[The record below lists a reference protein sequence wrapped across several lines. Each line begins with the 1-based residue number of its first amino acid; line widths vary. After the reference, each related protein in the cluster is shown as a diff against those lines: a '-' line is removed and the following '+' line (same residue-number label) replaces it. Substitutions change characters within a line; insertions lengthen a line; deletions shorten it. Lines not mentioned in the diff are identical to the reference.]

1 MTISDWVQQNLNLAT
16 PFFIYLLLAVLVF
29 IETGVLIAFF
39 IPGDSILFAAGFV
52 AATRS
57 DTNIVILIFVIV
69 FSAFMGDQIGFVLG
83 RKYGRNYL
91 GKSKRPLIQKMI
103 KRSENFYEK
112 YGWTAVV
119 LARFYPWIRT
129 FIPPIAGLGK
139 MDYYKFLTA
148 NAFGAVLWGAG
159 ITTLGFY
166 AASFPSLDGSSSE
179 IAGFFVVLTILI
191 TVKNYVKSKRNHSAP
206 K

>member
-1 MTISDWVQQNLNLAT
+1 VTISDWVQQYLGSTT
-16 PFFIYLLLAVLVF
+16 PFFIYILIGAIVF
-29 IETGVLIAFF
+29 IETGILLAFF

-57 DTNIVILIFVIV
+57 DTNIVILTTIIV
-69 FSAFMGDQIGFVLG
+69 LAAFFGDQVGFVLG

-91 GKSKRPLIQKMI
+91 NRSERPRIQKMI
-103 KRSENFYEK
+103 KRAEDFYEK

-129 FIPPIAGLGK
+129 FMPPIAGLGK
-139 MDYYKFLTA
+139 MNYYKFLSA
-148 NAFGAVLWGAG
+148 NIFGAVLWGAG

-166 AASFPSLDGSSSE
+166 AASIPALDGSSRQ
-179 IAGFFVVLTILI
+179 IAGFFIVLTIAI
-191 TVKNYVKSKRNHSAP
+191 TLKNYIKAKRN
-206 K
+206 

>member
-1 MTISDWVQQNLNLAT
+1 VTISDWVQQYLGSTT
-16 PFFIYLLLAVLVF
+16 PFFIYILIGAIVF
-29 IETGVLIAFF
+29 IETGILLAFF

-57 DTNIVILIFVIV
+57 DTNVVILITIIV
-69 FSAFMGDQIGFVLG
+69 LAAFFGDQVGFVLG

-91 GKSKRPLIQKMI
+91 NRSERPRIQKMI
-103 KRSENFYEK
+103 KRAEDFYEK

-129 FIPPIAGLGK
+129 FMPPIAGLGK
-139 MDYYKFLTA
+139 MKYYKFLSA
-148 NAFGAVLWGAG
+148 NIFGAVLWGAG

-166 AASFPSLDGSSSE
+166 AASIPALDGSSRQ
-179 IAGFFVVLTILI
+179 IAGFFIVLTIAI
-191 TVKNYVKSKRNHSAP
+191 TLKNYIKAKRN
-206 K
+206 

>member
-1 MTISDWVQQNLNLAT
+1 MT
-16 PFFIYLLLAVLVF
+16 PFLIYILLGALVF
-29 IETGVLIAFF
+29 IETGILIAFF

-52 AATRS
+52 AATRH
-57 DTNIVILIFVIV
+57 DTNIVILILIIV
-69 FSAFMGDQIGFVLG
+69 LAAFMGDQVGFVLG

-91 GKSKRPLIQKMI
+91 GKSERPRIQKMI
-103 KRSENFYEK
+103 KRSEDFYEK

-139 MDYYKFLTA
+139 MNYYKFLSA
-148 NAFGAVLWGAG
+148 NIFGALLWGAG

-166 AASFPSLDGSSSE
+166 AASIPALDGSSRQ
-179 IAGFFVVLTILI
+179 IAGFFIFLTIAI
-191 TVKNYVKSKRNHSAP
+191 TIKNYLKSRKN
-206 K
+206 

>member
-1 MTISDWVQQNLNLAT
+1 VTISDWVQQYLGSTT
-16 PFFIYLLLAVLVF
+16 PFFIYILIGAIVF
-29 IETGVLIAFF
+29 IETGILLAFF

-57 DTNIVILIFVIV
+57 DTNIVILITIIV
-69 FSAFMGDQIGFVLG
+69 LAAFFGDQVGFVLG

-91 GKSKRPLIQKMI
+91 NRSERPRIQKMI
-103 KRSENFYEK
+103 KRAEDFYEK

-129 FIPPIAGLGK
+129 FMPPIAGLGK
-139 MDYYKFLTA
+139 MNYYKFLRA
-148 NAFGAVLWGAG
+148 NIFGAVLWGAG

-166 AASFPSLDGSSSE
+166 AASIPALDGSSRQ
-179 IAGFFVVLTILI
+179 IAGFFIVLTIAI
-191 TVKNYVKSKRNHSAP
+191 TLKNYIKAKRN
-206 K
+206 

>member
-1 MTISDWVQQNLNLAT
+1 VTISDWVQQYLGSTT
-16 PFFIYLLLAVLVF
+16 PFFIYILIGAIVF
-29 IETGVLIAFF
+29 IETGILLAFF

-57 DTNIVILIFVIV
+57 DTNIVILVTIIV
-69 FSAFMGDQIGFVLG
+69 LAAFFGDQVGFVLG

-91 GKSKRPLIQKMI
+91 NRSERPRIQKMI
-103 KRSENFYEK
+103 RRAEDFYEK

-129 FIPPIAGLGK
+129 FMPPIAGLGK
-139 MDYYKFLTA
+139 MNYYKFLSA
-148 NAFGAVLWGAG
+148 NIFGAVLWGAG

-166 AASFPSLDGSSSE
+166 AASIPALDGSSRQ
-179 IAGFFVVLTILI
+179 IAGFFIVLTIAI
-191 TVKNYVKSKRNHSAP
+191 TLKNYIKAKRN
-206 K
+206 

>member
-1 MTISDWVQQNLNLAT
+1 MTISDWVQQYLGSTT
-16 PFFIYLLLAVLVF
+16 PFFIYILIGAIVF
-29 IETGVLIAFF
+29 IETGILLAFF

-57 DTNIVILIFVIV
+57 DTNIVILITIIV
-69 FSAFMGDQIGFVLG
+69 LAAFFGDQVGFVLG

-91 GKSKRPLIQKMI
+91 NRSERPRIQKMI
-103 KRSENFYEK
+103 KRAEDFYDK

-129 FIPPIAGLGK
+129 FMPPIAGLGK
-139 MDYYKFLTA
+139 MNYYKFLSA
-148 NAFGAVLWGAG
+148 NIFGAVLWGAG

-166 AASFPSLDGSSSE
+166 AASIPALDGSSRQ
-179 IAGFFVVLTILI
+179 IAGFFIVLTIAI
-191 TVKNYVKSKRNHSAP
+191 TLKNYIKAKRN
-206 K
+206 

>member
-1 MTISDWVQQNLNLAT
+1 MTISDWVQQYLGSTT
-16 PFFIYLLLAVLVF
+16 PFFIYILIGAIVF
-29 IETGVLIAFF
+29 IETGILLAFF

-57 DTNIVILIFVIV
+57 DTNIVILVTIIV
-69 FSAFMGDQIGFVLG
+69 LAAFFGDQVGFVLG

-91 GKSKRPLIQKMI
+91 NRSERPRIQKMI
-103 KRSENFYEK
+103 KRAEDFYEK

-129 FIPPIAGLGK
+129 FMPPIAGLGK
-139 MDYYKFLTA
+139 MNYYKFLSA
-148 NAFGAVLWGAG
+148 NIFGAVLWGAG

-166 AASFPSLDGSSSE
+166 AASIPALDGSSRQ
-179 IAGFFVVLTILI
+179 IAGFFIVLTIAI
-191 TVKNYVKSKRNHSAP
+191 TLKNYIKAKRN
-206 K
+206 

>member
-1 MTISDWVQQNLNLAT
+1 MTISDWVQQYLGSTT
-16 PFFIYLLLAVLVF
+16 PFFIYILIGAIVF
-29 IETGVLIAFF
+29 IETGILLAFF

-57 DTNIVILIFVIV
+57 DTNIVILTTIIV
-69 FSAFMGDQIGFVLG
+69 LAAFFGDQVGFVLG

-91 GKSKRPLIQKMI
+91 NRSERPRIQKMI
-103 KRSENFYEK
+103 KRAEDFYEK

-129 FIPPIAGLGK
+129 FMPPIAGLGK
-139 MDYYKFLTA
+139 MNYYKFLSA
-148 NAFGAVLWGAG
+148 NIFGAVLWGAG

-166 AASFPSLDGSSSE
+166 AASIPALDGSSRQ
-179 IAGFFVVLTILI
+179 IAGFFIVLTIAI
-191 TVKNYVKSKRNHSAP
+191 TLKNYIKAKRN
-206 K
+206 

>member
-1 MTISDWVQQNLNLAT
+1 MTISDWVQQYLGSST
-16 PFFIYLLLAVLVF
+16 PFFIYILIGAIVF
-29 IETGVLIAFF
+29 IETGILLAFF

-57 DTNIVILIFVIV
+57 DTNIVILISIIV
-69 FSAFMGDQIGFVLG
+69 LAAFFGDQVGFVLG

-91 GKSKRPLIQKMI
+91 GKSERPFIQKMI
-103 KRSENFYEK
+103 QRAEDFYEK

-129 FIPPIAGLGK
+129 FMPPIAGLGK
-139 MDYYKFLTA
+139 MNYYKFLSA
-148 NAFGAVLWGAG
+148 NIFGAILWGAG

-166 AASFPSLDGSSSE
+166 AASIPALDGSSKQ
-179 IAGFFVVLTILI
+179 IAGFFIVLTIAI
-191 TVKNYVKSKRNHSAP
+191 TLKNYIKAKRS
-206 K
+206 

>member
-1 MTISDWVQQNLNLAT
+1 MTISDWVQQYLGSTT
-16 PFFIYLLLAVLVF
+16 PFFIYILIGAIVF
-29 IETGVLIAFF
+29 IETGILLAFF

-57 DTNIVILIFVIV
+57 DTNIVILITIIV
-69 FSAFMGDQIGFVLG
+69 LAAFFGDQVGFVLG

-91 GKSKRPLIQKMI
+91 NRSERPRIQKMI
-103 KRSENFYEK
+103 RRAEDFYEK

-129 FIPPIAGLGK
+129 FMPPIAGLGK
-139 MDYYKFLTA
+139 MNYYKFLSA
-148 NAFGAVLWGAG
+148 NIFGAVLWGAG

-166 AASFPSLDGSSSE
+166 AASIPALDGSSRQ
-179 IAGFFVVLTILI
+179 IAGFFIVLTIAI
-191 TVKNYVKSKRNHSAP
+191 TLKNYIKAKRN
-206 K
+206 

>member
-1 MTISDWVQQNLNLAT
+1 MTISDWVQQYLGSTT
-16 PFFIYLLLAVLVF
+16 PFFIYILIGAIVF
-29 IETGVLIAFF
+29 IETGILLAFF

-57 DTNIVILIFVIV
+57 DTNIVILITIIV
-69 FSAFMGDQIGFVLG
+69 LAAFFGDQVGFVLG

-91 GKSKRPLIQKMI
+91 NRSERPRIQKMI
-103 KRSENFYEK
+103 KRAEDFYEK

-129 FIPPIAGLGK
+129 FMPPIAGLGK
-139 MDYYKFLTA
+139 MNYYKFLSA
-148 NAFGAVLWGAG
+148 NIFGALLWGAG

-166 AASFPSLDGSSSE
+166 AASIPALDGSSKQ
-179 IAGFFVVLTILI
+179 IAGFFIVLTIVI
-191 TVKNYVKSKRNHSAP
+191 TLKNYIKAKRS
-206 K
+206 

>member
-1 MTISDWVQQNLNLAT
+1 VTISDWVQQYLGSTT
-16 PFFIYLLLAVLVF
+16 PFFIYILIGAIVF
-29 IETGVLIAFF
+29 IETGILLAFF

-57 DTNIVILIFVIV
+57 DTNVVVLITIIVLA
-69 FSAFMGDQIGFVLG
+69 AFFGDQVGFVLG

-91 GKSKRPLIQKMI
+91 NRSERPRIQKMI
-103 KRSENFYEK
+103 KRAEDFYEK

-129 FIPPIAGLGK
+129 FMPPIAGLGK
-139 MDYYKFLTA
+139 MNYYKFLSA
-148 NAFGAVLWGAG
+148 NIFGAVLWGAG

-166 AASFPSLDGSSSE
+166 AASIPALDGSSRQ
-179 IAGFFVVLTILI
+179 IAGFFIVLTIAI
-191 TVKNYVKSKRNHSAP
+191 TLKNYIKAKRN
-206 K
+206 

>member
-1 MTISDWVQQNLNLAT
+1 VTISDWVQQYLGSAT
-16 PFFIYLLLAVLVF
+16 PFLIYLLLGALVF
-29 IETGVLIAFF
+29 IETGILIAFF

-52 AATRS
+52 AASRDDS
-57 DTNIVILIFVIV
+57 NLVILIVIIV
-69 FSAFMGDQIGFVLG
+69 LAAFMGDQVGFVLG

-91 GKSKRPLIQKMI
+91 GKSDRPGIKKLI
-103 KRSENFYEK
+103 KRSEDFYDK

-139 MDYYKFLTA
+139 MNYYKFLSA
-148 NAFGAVLWGAG
+148 NIFGALLWGAG

-166 AASFPSLDGSSSE
+166 AASIPALDGSSRQ
-179 IAGFFVVLTILI
+179 IAGFFIVLTVAI
-191 TVKNYVKSKRNHSAP
+191 TLKNYLKAKR

>member
-1 MTISDWVQQNLNLAT
+1 VTISDWVQQYLGSTT
-16 PFFIYLLLAVLVF
+16 PFFIYILIGAIVF
-29 IETGVLIAFF
+29 IETGILLAFF

-57 DTNIVILIFVIV
+57 DTNIVILIAIIV
-69 FSAFMGDQIGFVLG
+69 LAAFFGDQVGFVLG

-91 GKSKRPLIQKMI
+91 SRSERPFIQKMI
-103 KRSENFYEK
+103 RRAEDFYEK

-129 FIPPIAGLGK
+129 FMPPIAGLGK
-139 MDYYKFLTA
+139 MNYYKFLSA
-148 NAFGAVLWGAG
+148 NIFGAVLWGAG

-166 AASFPSLDGSSSE
+166 AASIPALDGSSKQ
-179 IAGFFVVLTILI
+179 IASFFIVLTIAI
-191 TVKNYVKSKRNHSAP
+191 TLKNYLKAKRN
-206 K
+206 

>member
-1 MTISDWVQQNLNLAT
+1 MTISDWVQQYLGSTT
-16 PFFIYLLLAVLVF
+16 PFFIYILIGAIVF
-29 IETGVLIAFF
+29 IETGILLAFF

-57 DTNIVILIFVIV
+57 DTNIVILITIIV
-69 FSAFMGDQIGFVLG
+69 LAAFFGDQVGFVLG

-91 GKSKRPLIQKMI
+91 NRSERLRIQKMI
-103 KRSENFYEK
+103 KRAEDFYEK

-129 FIPPIAGLGK
+129 FMPPIAGLGK
-139 MDYYKFLTA
+139 MNYYKFLSA
-148 NAFGAVLWGAG
+148 NIFGAVLWGAG

-166 AASFPSLDGSSSE
+166 AASIPALDGSSKQ
-179 IAGFFVVLTILI
+179 IAGFFIVLTIAI
-191 TVKNYVKSKRNHSAP
+191 TLKNYIKAKRN
-206 K
+206 

>member
-1 MTISDWVQQNLNLAT
+1 MTISDWVQQYLNTAT
-16 PFFIYLLLAVLVF
+16 PFFIYILLGFLVF
-29 IETGVLIAFF
+29 VETGILIAFF

-52 AATRS
+52 AATRH
-57 DTNIVILIFVIV
+57 DTNILLLISIIV
-69 FSAFMGDQIGFVLG
+69 LAAFMGDQVGFVLG

-91 GKSKRPLIQKMI
+91 GKSQRPRIQKMI
-103 KRSENFYEK
+103 KRAEDFYDK

-139 MDYYKFLTA
+139 MNYYKFLSA
-148 NAFGAVLWGAG
+148 NLFGALLWGAG

-166 AASFPSLDGSSSE
+166 AASIPALDGSSKQ
-179 IAGFFVVLTILI
+179 IAGFFIFLTVAI
-191 TVKNYVKSKRNHSAP
+191 TIKNYLKSRRS
-206 K
+206 

>member
-1 MTISDWVQQNLNLAT
+1 MTISDWVQQYLGSTT
-16 PFFIYLLLAVLVF
+16 PFFIYILIGAIVF
-29 IETGVLIAFF
+29 IETGILLAFF

-57 DTNIVILIFVIV
+57 DTNIVILITIIV
-69 FSAFMGDQIGFVLG
+69 LAAFFGDQVGFVLG

-91 GKSKRPLIQKMI
+91 NRSERPRIQKMI
-103 KRSENFYEK
+103 RRAEDFYEK

-129 FIPPIAGLGK
+129 FMPPIAGLGK
-139 MDYYKFLTA
+139 MNYYKFLSG
-148 NAFGAVLWGAG
+148 NIFGAVLWGAG

-166 AASFPSLDGSSSE
+166 AASIPALDGSSRQ
-179 IAGFFVVLTILI
+179 IAGFFIVLTIAI
-191 TVKNYVKSKRNHSAP
+191 TLKNYIKTKRN
-206 K
+206 